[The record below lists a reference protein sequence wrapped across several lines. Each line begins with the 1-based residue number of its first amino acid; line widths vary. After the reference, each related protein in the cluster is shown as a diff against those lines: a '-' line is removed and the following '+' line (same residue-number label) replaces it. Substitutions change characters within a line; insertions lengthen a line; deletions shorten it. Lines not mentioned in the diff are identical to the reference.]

1 MTLTAPDSDVVI
13 EARGLVRA
21 FGHVQAVRGIDLTVR
36 RGQIYGF
43 LGPNGSGK
51 STTIRMLCGI
61 LSPTGGA
68 ATVLGYDV
76 MRQPEMVK
84 ERIGYMTQRFSL
96 YEDLTVLENLSFFAG
111 IYGVPRSTRRARI
124 DEVIELSSLGWK
136 RRELAGSLSGGWKQ
150 RLALAAAL
158 LHNPPLMILDEPT
171 AGVDPLSRRQFWDLV
186 AGLAI
191 GGTTFLVSTHYMDE
205 AERCHEIA
213 ILVYGRVTARGAPSE
228 LMRTR
233 EISVFNLETT
243 SQREAMEALRRIEGV
258 RQVAPFGSVL
268 HVVAAAGGP
277 GRDALAAGLA
287 AAGIGIRRLEES
299 APTLEDVF
307 IHHSADELAKE
318 VRA

>member
-1 MTLTAPDSDVVI
+1 VSPAQPDAEVVI
-13 EARGLVRA
+13 EARGLVRS
-21 FGHVQAVRGIDLTVR
+21 FGHVNAVRGIDLTVR

-61 LSPTGGA
+61 LSPSGGT

-76 MRQPEMVK
+76 SRSPEMVK

-96 YEDLTVLENLSFFAG
+96 YEDLTVQENLAFFAG
-111 IYGVPRSTRRARI
+111 VYGVPRADRRRRI
-124 DEVIELSSLGWK
+124 DEVIAQSSLEWK

-158 LHNPPLMILDEPT
+158 LHGPPLMILDEPT
-171 AGVDPLSRRQFWDLV
+171 AGVDPLSRRRFWDLV
-186 AGLAI
+186 ADLAQ

-213 ILVYGRVTARGAPSE
+213 IMVYGKIMARGAPSQ
-228 LMRTR
+228 LTLLK
-233 EISVFNLETT
+233 EIAVFNLEA
-243 SQREAMEALRRIEGV
+243 SAPREAMEALRGMEGIL
-258 RQVAPFGSVL
+258 QVAPFGAVI
-268 HVVAAAGGP
+268 HIVADPGRP
-277 GRDALAAGLA
+277 GRDGIASGLE
-287 AAGIGIRRLEES
+287 AAGIEVRRLDVS
-299 APTLEDVF
+299 HPTLEDVF
-307 IHHSADELAKE
+307 IHYSAEELARE